1 MAVSRHV
8 LDMWVA
14 RVETPFTQEVA
25 DFVSGQIIGTLFA
38 MAFRWWA
45 FRKFVFPHADVRPRY
60 KDEEVDIA
68 AAELLGDV
76 WPLIDEPDSTDRELT
91 ESDREL
97 LESGDT
103 EDPLRTR
110 R

>member
-1 MAVSRHV
+1 MGRFCPACHLVS
-8 LDMWVA
+8 A
-14 RVETPFTQEVA
+14 
-25 DFVSGQIIGTLFA
+25 QIIGTLFA

-76 WPLIDEPDSTDRELT
+76 WPLIDEPDAIEDSDGELT